1 MAHGSD
7 RRGKKSRSHHG
18 KMPSQRQLRVGELV
32 RHALAEIL
40 SQGKFRDP
48 VLDGRAVTV
57 PEVRMSPDLRNATA
71 FVMPLGGGD
80 EDAVI
85 DALMRNRKYIRGQ
98 LAGKMT
104 QKFTP
109 DLTFSKDE
117 TFETFGRIDELLR
130 SPVVARDLEDPESDG
145 TANDDPEKT

>member
-7 RRGKKSRSHHG
+7 RRGKGPASSAGRL
-18 KMPSQRQLRVGELV
+18 PSQRQLRVGELV
-32 RHALAEIL
+32 RHALSEIL
-40 SQGKFRDP
+40 TQGKFRDP
-48 VLDGRAVTV
+48 ALDGRAITV

-80 EDAVI
+80 EDAVVQ
-85 DALMRNRKYIRGQ
+85 ALMRNRKYIRGQ
-98 LAGKMT
+98 LARKMT

-109 DLTFSKDE
+109 DLTFSKDR

-130 SPVVARDLEDPESDG
+130 TPVVARDLQSDEQDSATG
-145 TANDDPEKT
+145 DDTEKT